1 MSDFWNILIAVATFG
16 IILVSSNKIAGF
28 IKYIKL
34 PLITG
39 LLLMGIITGPEV
51 LNIIKQDSLPK
62 LDFVN
67 HIALSFIAFAAGSEL
82 YFVELRSRMKSIR
95 WMTFGQ
101 MITTL
106 ILGSLAVFIISGFS
120 FFGLELDFN
129 GRIALSIITG
139 TIFIARSPVSAIAII
154 NELRAK
160 GPFTRMVLGV
170 TVLIDFLVIVL
181 FAISFSIA
189 ISLTTGESFSVG
201 MIAIMLTE
209 LTASLLMGYILFL
222 IIRLILYTRI
232 NTSIKA
238 VLILAVG
245 WGIYLLSNEIRHF
258 SETGPGIY
266 FYIEPLLVCIT
277 ASLLITNYSPVR
289 REFQKII
296 HDTVPMIY
304 VAFFILIGASLSLKT
319 VGQTWII
326 ALILF
331 FVRIV
336 TMVIGGWIG
345 GTLGGD
351 PQKFNRTAWMSF
363 VTQAGIGLGLVTVV
377 TNEYPEWGLQFAS
390 IIVSVIVLNQIFGPP
405 LFKWAI
411 QMVNEDHPR
420 GEHEDHK
427 GPLKALIF
435 GYEQQS
441 LGLAQQLSSHDW
453 KVTIVTF
460 RKEFP
465 KPENENITIFS
476 YSELNIQL
484 LERLDAANT
493 DAIVVM
499 KTDEENLEICELA
512 YENYGTPELIVRLNE
527 RINIQKFHEMG
538 VLIVEPT
545 TAIISLMDHF
555 VRSPMAT
562 SLLLGMEEHKDTADI
577 VIRNQ
582 DIHGVAIRNLH
593 LPADILIIA
602 TQRKGQKIISTG
614 YTRLRLKDILTVV
627 GSIESIEEMRL
638 RFE

>member
-1 MSDFWNILIAVATFG
+1 MSDFWNILIAVTTFG

-39 LLLMGIITGPEV
+39 LLIMGIITGPEV
-51 LNIIKQDSLPK
+51 LNIIKLESLPK

-82 YFVELRSRMKSIR
+82 YFVELRSRMKSIK

-120 FFGLELDFN
+120 FFGLELDLN
-129 GRIALSIITG
+129 GRIALSLITG

-160 GPFTRMVLGV
+160 GPFTRMILGV

-189 ISLTTGESFSVG
+189 ISLTTGESFSAE
-201 MIAIMLTE
+201 MILVMLAE

-222 IIRLILYTRI
+222 MIRFILFTRI

-238 VLILAVG
+238 VLILIMG
-245 WGIYLLSNEIRHF
+245 WGIYFLSNGIRHL
-258 SETGPGIY
+258 SESGPGID

-319 VGQTWII
+319 VGQTWTI

-331 FVRIV
+331 FVRII
-336 TMVIGGWIG
+336 TMVIGGWLGGTIG
-345 GTLGGD
+345 GD
-351 PQKFNRTAWMSF
+351 SQKFNRIAWMSF

-377 TNEYPEWGLQFAS
+377 TNEYPEWGMQFAS

-411 QMVNEDHPR
+411 QMVNEDHPK
-420 GEHEDHK
+420 GEHEGHK
-427 GPLKALIF
+427 GPLRALIF

-453 KVTIVTF
+453 KVTIATS
-460 RKEFP
+460 RQEFP
-465 KPENENITIFS
+465 KPENENISIFN

-484 LERLDAANT
+484 LERLDTANT
-493 DAIVVM
+493 DAIVAM
-499 KTDEENLEICELA
+499 KTDKENLEICEMA
-512 YENYGTPELIVRLNE
+512 YEYYGTPELIVRLNE
-527 RINIQKFHEMG
+527 RINIQKFHELG

>member
-1 MSDFWNILIAVATFG
+1 MSDFWSILIAVATFG
-16 IILVSSNKIAGF
+16 IILISSNKIAGF

-39 LLLMGIITGPEV
+39 LLLMGIISGPEI
-51 LNIIKQDSLPK
+51 LNLIKHESLPK
-62 LDFVN
+62 LNFVN
-67 HIALSFIAFAAGSEL
+67 HIALAFIAFAAGSEL
-82 YFVELRSRMKSIR
+82 YFVELRSRMKSIQ
-95 WMTFGQ
+95 WITFGI

-106 ILGSLAVFIISGFS
+106 VLGGFAVFIISGLS
-120 FFGLELDFN
+120 FFGLELDFY
-129 GRIALSIITG
+129 GRIALSLITG
-139 TIFIARSPVSAIAII
+139 TIFIARSPASAIAII
-154 NELRAK
+154 SELRAK
-160 GPFTRMVLGV
+160 GPFTQMVLGV

-189 ISLTTGESFSVG
+189 ISLTTGESFSAG
-201 MIAIMLTE
+201 MIALMLAE
-209 LTASLLMGYILFL
+209 LAVSLLMGYILFL
-222 IIRLILYTRI
+222 IIKLILLTRI

-245 WGIYLLSNEIRHF
+245 WGVYILSNGIRHF
-258 SETGPGIY
+258 SESGPGID
-266 FYIEPLLVCIT
+266 FYTEPLLVCIT

-296 HDTVPMIY
+296 HDTIPIIY
-304 VAFFILIGASLSLKT
+304 IAFFTLIGASLSLKT
-319 VGQTWII
+319 VGQTWTI

-331 FVRIV
+331 FVRII
-336 TMVIGGWIG
+336 TMVVGGWLG
-345 GTLGGD
+345 GTLAGD
-351 PQKFNRTAWMSF
+351 PRKFNRIAGISF
-363 VTQAGIGLGLVTVV
+363 ITQAGIGLGLVTIVI
-377 TNEYPEWGLQFAS
+377 NEYPEWGLQFAS
-390 IIVSVIVLNQIFGPP
+390 IIISVIVLNQLVGPP

-427 GPLKALIF
+427 GPLRALIF

-441 LGLAQQLSSHDW
+441 LALAQQLSSHDW
-453 KVTIVTF
+453 LVTIATS
-460 RKEFP
+460 REEFP
-465 KPENENITIFS
+465 EPENENISIFS
-476 YSELNIQL
+476 YSKLNVQL
-484 LERLDAANT
+484 LEKLNVANT
-493 DAIVVM
+493 DAIVTM

-527 RINIQKFHEMG
+527 RKNIQKFHKLG

-545 TAIISLMDHF
+545 TAIVSLMDHF

-577 VIRNQ
+577 VIRNR
-582 DIHGVAIRNLH
+582 DIHGVAIRDLH